1 MQFKT
6 TELFKRS
13 AIATQP
19 CMAQQHPSGPKGRY
33 VSNIQLCKLNFEPA
47 LLCINFHNTACS
59 KNVALALH
67 HGEHVM
73 VMSAFSSMH
82 HWVWRGGQHLNT
94 NYTVCISASISAQL
108 VHGGSSVLCARAA
121 RGVIH
126 LSDTLTPRAK
136 LWFSTAVES
145 LFYSTLVGFH
155 SILYV
160 FFLYLSACCICV
172 GVWAYLESPSL
183 QETTTTSVT
192 LILTWLLSVWTLRI

>member
-1 MQFKT
+1 
-6 TELFKRS
+6 
-13 AIATQP
+13 
-19 CMAQQHPSGPKGRY
+19 MAQQHPSGPKGKY
-33 VSNIQLCKLNFEPA
+33 VSNIQLCELNFEPT

-59 KNVALALH
+59 KNVALTLH

-82 HWVWRGGQHLNT
+82 HRVWRGGQRPHT
-94 NYTVCISASISAQL
+94 NYTLCISASILAQL
-108 VHGGSSVLCARAA
+108 VHGGPSLLCVHTT
-121 RGVIH
+121 RGVIQ
-126 LSDTLTPRAK
+126 LSDMLTPRAK

-160 FFLYLSACCICV
+160 FFLCLSACCICV
-172 GVWAYLESPSL
+172 GVWVFLKSPSL

-192 LILTWLLSVWTLRI
+192 LILNWLLTVWILRI